1 MNAIYTLLILLIPFF
16 VKSQDLIYVPDNFL
30 EEYLESHPVF
40 GNEFSNGIS
49 NDNFI
54 NNYEIGFESLII
66 QVPSNTYDL
75 TGLESLKIDAL
86 LINDNFSIELIDLS
100 LFNFEESYENGDNTL
115 GGGQIEIKNNLSLSE
130 IILPSNSEFIYSLNI
145 ENNYTLNCID
155 FNSSR
160 VGRIS
165 ILNNNSI
172 NSIDLNNVMI
182 ENYIE
187 NLTRITISEESL
199 KNLNL
204 KLNNNSYVF
213 LTFLTII
220 APQLECLEFDNIE
233 YAINNGWDYIT
244 PIENCFGEDECSSS
258 TSINLN
264 YINHKRTDIISN
276 FMGQRISII
285 KNQPFI
291 KIYNDG
297 SVEKKIIIE

>member
-1 MNAIYTLLILLIPFF
+1 MILLIPFF

-54 NNYEIGFESLII
+54 NNYEVEFESLII
-66 QVPSNTYDL
+66 QVPSNTSDL

-100 LFNFEESYENGDNTL
+100 LFNFEDSYEKGDYTL
-115 GGGQIEIKNNLSLSE
+115 GGCQIDIKNNLNLNE
-130 IILPSNSEFIYSLNI
+130 IKLPDNNEFIYSLNI
-145 ENNYTLNCID
+145 ENNFNLSCID

-172 NSIDLNNVMI
+172 NSIDLNNVMF

-204 KLNNNSYVF
+204 KLENNSYVF
-213 LTFLTII
+213 LTSITIL
-220 APQLECLEFDNIE
+220 APQLECLEFDNIN
-233 YAINNGWDYIT
+233 YAINNGWDYIIPT
-244 PIENCFGEDECSSS
+244 ENCFGEDECSSS

-264 YINHKRTDIISN
+264 YINHKTIDKIYN
-276 FMGQRISII
+276 LKGERISLV
-285 KNQPFI
+285 KNKPVIEIF
-291 KIYNDG
+291 NDG